1 MVLLNEFKAWPS
13 SSLSPGRTPAEQ
25 PLGRALERGG
35 AGGTGKSG
43 GIRGGRSASPTSS
56 LPICSAGSRHRNR
69 ADRGRAASRAR
80 PCARREGAGRSCRSL
95 NASCRWR
102 AARNAG
108 GTGRGARRTRCR
120 RSPLS
125 AAPERG
131 RWVSGRL
138 GQSQRSARGPPAL
151 SPAFISV
158 GIRGAGVG
166 FAAVVPAGRLW
177 GPGLAASRAAG
188 LPAAPDGTRWHVGVL
203 AAVLARRGAAA
214 SPRPGRGSLRDFP
227 LRMSAITSLVNPLF
241 PGAENFPQ
249 TAPFPPR
256 SLAGLLSTPWVF
268 I

>member
-151 SPAFISV
+151 SPAFLSV

-166 FAAVVPAGRLW
+166 FAAVVPAGRIW

-188 LPAAPDGTRWHVGVL
+188 LPCRSRWHPV
-203 AAVLARRGAAA
+203 ARRGPGSCLGTQGCCCFSA
-214 SPRPGRGSLRDFP
+214 SWQGFIAGL
-227 LRMSAITSLVNPLF
+227 SAPDECDYF
-241 PGAENFPQ
+241 PGKP
-249 TAPFPPR
+249 PFSR
-256 SLAGLLSTPWVF
+256 C
-268 I
+268 